1 MFKKAWSRIKQ
12 NWFYAILIGIMVATI
27 VCLVLSWVFYEKEFS
42 WLSNVMISFACGL
55 LSGLTM
61 YFLTNVR
68 TVKNTKISD
77 YYSRLKDLMGMVIEI
92 KRDAQYY
99 MDNETLWGEETG
111 VLLRCER
118 LLERLDD
125 FQEKIYETP
134 DRLFEQFT
142 GGFENI
148 LTENVV
154 GRIMNE
160 YGEIKDYTDLG
171 EYKQTYMSIIDY
183 MGEAHKIIK
192 PTYDKYKKLY
202 KDSIN
207 SML

>member
-1 MFKKAWSRIKQ
+1 MFKRVWGIIKQ
-12 NWFYAILIGIMVATI
+12 NWFNAILIGIMVATI
-27 VCLVLSWVFYEKEFS
+27 VCLVLSWVFYAKELS
-42 WLSNVMISFACGL
+42 WLSNVMISFTCGL

-68 TVKNTKISD
+68 TVKNTKISG
-77 YYSRLKDLMGMVIEI
+77 YYLRLKDLMGMVNEI

-99 MDNETLWGEETG
+99 KDNEILWGEEAG
-111 VLLRCER
+111 VVLRCEK
-118 LLERLDD
+118 LLDRLDE

-142 GGFENI
+142 GGFDNV

-154 GRIMNE
+154 ERIMKE

-171 EYKQTYMSIIDY
+171 EYTQTYMSIIEY
-183 MGEAHKIIK
+183 MGKAYEIIK
-192 PTYDKYKKLY
+192 PTYDKYRVLY

-207 SML
+207 SWL